1 MKKLIFAVLILF
13 ALCRVDAQTQ
23 KRVEIKKEGSSLSN
37 DEPLRARFVES
48 DTGKIVIPVTE
59 KQNPLDEIDSIV
71 QNETEIID
79 RIFFEG
85 GKQPYPS
92 YIWYRDN
99 LSDQRVKLGSTSIDS
114 LPDEIII
121 TLVKRNESPFC
132 FPVKNIMTSPYG
144 WRWNRPHRGVDI
156 RLKTGD
162 PVYCCFDGV
171 VRIAR
176 SLGNYGNL
184 VVVRHYNGLE
194 TVYGHLS
201 KINVKPMQVIKAGDV
216 LGLGG
221 STGRSTGPHLHFEV
235 RFQYE
240 PFDPEWI
247 LDFQN
252 YSLRTTRLY
261 LNKSY
266 FGIQKPKS
274 EKDVLAYKADDSLYP
289 EEKVKKATSSSS
301 GLVREEVYHK
311 VKNGETLA
319 SIASKYKV
327 TRERLKQINKL
338 KTSDIYPGQVLR
350 IF

>member
-1 MKKLIFAVLILF
+1 MKKIIVSFLVLSFHFQIN
-13 ALCRVDAQTQ
+13 AQVQ
-23 KRVEIKKEGSSLSN
+23 KRVDLLQEINSTFSD

-48 DTGKIVIPVTE
+48 DTGKYILPVSNS
-59 KQNPLDEIDSIV
+59 KHLDEIDSVIR
-71 QNETEIID
+71 NEDDIIEQ
-79 RIFFEG
+79 IFFEE

-92 YIWYRDN
+92 FIWYRDN
-99 LSDQRVKLGSTSIDS
+99 FPEQRVKPTTTSLDS

-121 TLVKRNESPFC
+121 TLVKNNESPFC
-132 FPVKNIMTSPYG
+132 FPVKNIKTSPYG

-162 PVYCCFDGV
+162 PVHCCFDGV

-176 SLGNYGNL
+176 KMGNYGNL

-201 KINVKPMQVIKAGDV
+201 KINVKPKQIVKAGEV

-235 RFQYE
+235 RLQYE

-247 LDFQN
+247 LDFEN
-252 YSLRTTRLY
+252 YTLRTTRLY

-266 FGIQKPKS
+266 FGIFKPS
-274 EKDVLAYKADDSLYP
+274 PKDDFLAYKADDSIFP
-289 EEKVKKATSSSS
+289 EERKQPAGTFKEGLYHTVKK
-301 GLVREEVYHK
+301 
-311 VKNGETLA
+311 GEDLKQ
-319 SIASKYKV
+319 IALKYKV
-327 TRERLKQINKL
+327 KDDRLMRINKL
-338 KTSDIYPGQVLR
+338 KSSSVSPGQVLR